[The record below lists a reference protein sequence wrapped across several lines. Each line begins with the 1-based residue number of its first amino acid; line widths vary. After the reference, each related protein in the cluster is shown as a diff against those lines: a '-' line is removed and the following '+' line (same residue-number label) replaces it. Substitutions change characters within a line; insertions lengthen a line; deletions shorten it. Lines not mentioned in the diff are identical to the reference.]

1 MAQLNN
7 YRHQRRDFFLDSLY
21 ISTGP
26 SSQHQPLR
34 EFTWTI
40 ISYQHHNRI
49 RFTES
54 QEFIPELV
62 LSLLVGQ
69 VTGGVTKAGGG
80 RRELSRCEME
90 SDLNLLLNHSQSP
103 TAFTSLIVSTRSEVW
118 SHPLNIS
125 SREIFMFVLSNISTD
140 LAR

>member
-1 MAQLNN
+1 MAELNN

-26 SSQHQPLR
+26 SNQHQPLR

-62 LSLLVGQ
+62 LPLLLGQ
-69 VTGGVTKAGGG
+69 VTVVLPRRGEGGG

-103 TAFTSLIVSTRSEVW
+103 TAFTSLIVPQALS
-118 SHPLNIS
+118 
-125 SREIFMFVLSNISTD
+125 VLSFILSIPQSQPE
-140 LAR
+140 R